1 MLCEVVVLK
10 TDFIMKLKDFLE
22 GQKAMYLF
30 KKGYT
35 YHPRWFE
42 ISLGIIGWFGLVII
56 FYGVLNLLCV
66 NLT

>member
-35 YHPRWFE
+35 YYPRWFE
-42 ISLGIIGWFGLVII
+42 ISLLVVSSLNI
-56 FYGVLNLLCV
+56 FC
-66 NLT
+66 NLTIDPSN